1 MCASQTRPMEAA
13 WLMWSFLF
21 ALAGLAIFTY
31 GRRQRR
37 GTPTLVGAALMI
49 YPYFVSNTFV
59 LIGVGALLILALFVG
74 QRIEDGL

>member
-1 MCASQTRPMEAA
+1 MEGA
-13 WLMWSFLF
+13 WLMWSSLF
-21 ALAGLAIFTY
+21 ALAGLALFTY

-37 GTPTLVGAALMI
+37 ATPTLVGAALMI

-59 LIGVGALLILALFVG
+59 LVGIGALLICALFVG